1 MYQQHFAALKG
12 TDTKRRAAFFIS
24 YYNNAKMSEAK
35 DLLTSTNGSTLFS
48 KYEFATVLALGLCNI
63 LSHSSMVEL
72 ATLFRVK
79 TLFHE
84 TPSFTPWISET
95 HKMISMIL
103 CVSEYVVKIYE
114 RAWNNCYHL
123 SCCATHTSM
132 KYMVSATVKI
142 SSSFQAMHS
151 G

>member
-84 TPSFTPWISET
+84 TPSFTP
-95 HKMISMIL
+95 
-103 CVSEYVVKIYE
+103 
-114 RAWNNCYHL
+114 
-123 SCCATHTSM
+123 
-132 KYMVSATVKI
+132 
-142 SSSFQAMHS
+142 
-151 G
+151 